1 MRYGHFAVVVGL
13 LVIFAGL
20 IPAAAHDD
28 WNDDSRYTEK
38 SEIHETYSLSPGAAV
53 TVNDIAGPV
62 TIETW
67 DGTSAQVDVWWSA
80 PTREDLDRKRVV
92 VEQSSSSLAIHTISH
107 KMGSWNHSHV
117 RQSVSLRLP
126 RSVELKVWDIAGSVK
141 IGAIDGSVKVNDVA
155 GSLTV
160 ESAVSPHINDIAGSV
175 TLSVSSLGPDGVRI
189 NDIAGR
195 VELNISAST
204 DADVDIE
211 DISGKIDVDVA
222 NVAVLGKIERESF
235 HGRIGNGGPRISI
248 NDIAGSVRV
257 RNL

>member
-13 LVIFAGL
+13 LAVLSGVM
-20 IPAAAHDD
+20 PAAAHDGWD
-28 WNDDSRYTEK
+28 DDSRYTEK

-67 DGTSAQVDVWWSA
+67 DGTSAQVDVTWSA
-80 PTREDLDRKRVV
+80 RTREDLDRKRVV
-92 VEQSSSSLAIHTISH
+92 VEQSSSTLAIHTVSH
-107 KMGSWNHSHV
+107 PTGGWHHAQV

-141 IGAIDGSVKVNDVA
+141 IGAVDGSVKVNDVA

-160 ESAVSPHINDIAGSV
+160 ESAMSPHINDIAGSV

-195 VELNISAST
+195 VELNVSAGA

-211 DISGKIDVDVA
+211 DISGNIDVDVV
-222 NVAVLGKIERESF
+222 NVAVLGKVERESF

-248 NDIAGSVRV
+248 SDIAGSVRV